1 MKREYKIWEANKS
14 DNCENM
20 IEPDEEHQM
29 EKIIRAKSM
38 ERQKVICSKRYKK
51 ILNSSQC
58 RPSIYIYMRL
68 LKFKQN
74 NMS

>member
-29 EKIIRAKSM
+29 EKLSEQKAWKDKKSF
-38 ERQKVICSKRYKK
+38 VLSGIKR
-51 ILNSSQC
+51 
-58 RPSIYIYMRL
+58 
-68 LKFKQN
+68 F
-74 NMS
+74 